1 MADATAQL
9 NADGKEYSLPILE
22 GTDGQRAIDV
32 SELKESSGLYTYDP
46 TLNNTAVTKSEIT
59 RIDAES
65 GKLLYRGYDLAALV
79 KDSGFVEVSYLLFN
93 GNLPT
98 KNEYEAYSHSLSNH
112 SMVHESMRNVFDAFP
127 GDAHPLAILAT
138 MVTALSSYYPQSYE
152 ENMEAGIDLK
162 ARLLAKV
169 RTLAAWSYKKS
180 IGHPVIYP
188 RDELPY
194 CDNLL
199 NMMFAVPAEPYTVP
213 ADDARVLNQIFILYS
228 DHEQNSATST
238 VRFLSST
245 RANLFVCINAGI
257 SALWGARES
266 AYSVHTVPMLETMLS
281 HNMGADKFFERFIN
295 GEEHFRSPAFGHAKY
310 KSEDPRARLSRELL
324 HTYLRKKDDA
334 TNNPFIE
341 KGLEV
346 EQYVLGHPFFKEMKI
361 YPNLDFYSALIFL
374 AMGIPRSMFN
384 VMRVIGKMAGWL
396 AQWEEER
403 LITAKAMRPQQL
415 YSGVNEREYVSM
427 DQR

>member
-1 MADATAQL
+1 MADDTAQL
-9 NADGKEYSLPILE
+9 HTDGKDYTLPVVE

-32 SELKESSGLYTYDP
+32 SELKEKTGLYVYDP

-59 RIDAES
+59 RIDAEN
-65 GKLLYRGYDLAALV
+65 GKLLYRGYDVEALV
-79 KDSGFVEVSYLLFN
+79 KQSDFVDVSYLLFN
-93 GNLPT
+93 GELPD
-98 KNEYEAYSHSLSNH
+98 AAAHDQYSHSLSNH

-138 MVTALSSYYPQSYE
+138 MVTALSSYYPQTYE
-152 ENMEAGIDLK
+152 ENMKVGIDLK

-180 IGHPVIYP
+180 IGHPAIYP
-188 RDELPY
+188 KDELPY
-194 CDNLL
+194 CANLL

-213 ADDARVLNQIFILYS
+213 DEDSRVLNQIFILYS

-238 VRFLSST
+238 VRLLSST

-257 SALWGARES
+257 SALWGAREG

-281 HNMGADKFFERFIN
+281 HNMSAEQFFARFIS
-295 GEEHFRSPAFGHAKY
+295 GEEPLRSPAFGHVKY
-310 KSEDPRARLSRELL
+310 DTMDPRARISRELL
-324 HTYLRKKDDA
+324 HTYLKTKSGSRP
-334 TNNPFIE
+334 NPFIE

-346 EQYVLGHPFFKEMKI
+346 EEFVLGHPFFKEMKI

-374 AMGIPRSMFN
+374 SMGMPRSMYN
-384 VMRVIGKMAGWL
+384 VMRVIGKLAGWL
-396 AQWEEER
+396 AHWEEER
-403 LITAKAMRPQQL
+403 LITRKAMRPQQI
-415 YSGVNEREYVSM
+415 YTGVPEREFVPIEK
-427 DQR
+427 R

>member
-1 MADATAQL
+1 MADTAKL
-9 NADGKEYSLPILE
+9 HADGKDYTLPIVE

-32 SELKESSGLYTYDP
+32 SDLKENTGLYVYDP

-59 RIDAES
+59 SIDTEN
-65 GKLLYRGYDLAALV
+65 GKLLYRGYDVEALV
-79 KDSGFVEVSYLLFN
+79 KKSTFVEVSYLLFN
-93 GNLPT
+93 GNLPGRAAF
-98 KNEYEAYSHSLSNH
+98 EDYSHSLSNH

-138 MVTALSSYYPQSYE
+138 MVTALSSYYPQTDE
-152 ENMEAGIDLK
+152 ENMKAGIDLK

-213 ADDARVLNQIFILYS
+213 EEDARVLNQLLILYS

-238 VRFLSST
+238 VRLLSST

-257 SALWGARES
+257 SALWGAREG
-266 AYSVHTVPMLETMLS
+266 AYSVHTVPMLETMMS
-281 HNMGADKFFERFIN
+281 HNMPAEQFFARFMS
-295 GEEHFRSPAFGHAKY
+295 GEESFRSPAFGHVKY
-310 KSEDPRARLSRELL
+310 NAMDPRARLSRELL
-324 HTYLRKKDDA
+324 HNYLKTKSGSRP
-334 TNNPFIE
+334 NHFIE

-346 EQYVLGHPFFKEMKI
+346 EEFVLGHPFFKEMKI

-374 AMGIPRSMFN
+374 SMGMPRSMFN
-384 VMRVIGKMAGWL
+384 VMRVIGKMSGWL
-396 AQWEEER
+396 AHWEEER
-403 LITAKAMRPQQL
+403 MTAGKAKRPQQI
-415 YSGVNEREYVSM
+415 YSGVPERPYVPINER
-427 DQR
+427 